1 MINDIIID
9 LDNDEEYLNVYDDN
23 KINDNLANYIMDSIV
38 DLSYDVNLNIKF
50 KYKVDSEKIDN
61 VKEKINYTF
70 KFLERQ
76 NESYIKKSN
85 FRNIFLILLG
95 ILFFW
100 LYKLLD
106 VYNLS
111 VISEIMNILSWVA
124 LWSFGENLL
133 FARRKFNI
141 KRKKIKKVFNAKI
154 NIEVED

>member
-1 MINDIIID
+1 MVNDIIID
-9 LDNDEEYLNVYDDN
+9 LDSDTEYLNDYDDN
-23 KINDNLANYIMDSIV
+23 KINDNLAKYIMDSVV
-38 DLSYDVNLNIKF
+38 DLNYDVVLNIKF
-50 KYKVDSEKIDN
+50 KYKVDEEEIDN

-85 FRNIFLILLG
+85 YRNIFLILFG

-100 LYKLLD
+100 LYKLFD

-111 VISEIMNILSWVA
+111 VLSEIMNILSWVA

-141 KRKKIKKVFNAKI
+141 KRKKIKKVFEAKI
-154 NIEVED
+154 NIEVEE

>member
-9 LDNDEEYLNVYDDN
+9 LDNETEYLNDYDDN
-23 KINDNLANYIMDSIV
+23 KINDNLANYIMDSVV
-38 DLSYDVNLNIKF
+38 DLGYDVILNIKF
-50 KYKVDSEKIDN
+50 KYKVDDIEIDN

-85 FRNIFLILLG
+85 YRNIFLILFG

-100 LYKLLD
+100 LYKLFGI
-106 VYNLS
+106 YNLS
-111 VISEIMNILSWVA
+111 VLSEIMNILSWVA

-141 KRKKIKKVFNAKI
+141 KRKKIKKVFDAKI
-154 NIEVED
+154 NIEVEE

>member
-1 MINDIIID
+1 MINNIVID
-9 LDNDEEYLNVYDDN
+9 LDNDKEYLNDYDNN

-38 DLSYDVNLNIKF
+38 DLNYEVNLNIKF
-50 KYKVDSEKIDN
+50 KYKVDNGEINN

-76 NESYIKKSN
+76 NETYIKKSN
-85 FRNIFLILLG
+85 YRNIFLILLG

-100 LYKLLD
+100 LYKLFD

-111 VISEIMNILSWVA
+111 VISEITNILSWVA

-133 FARRKFNI
+133 FARRKFNKKE
-141 KRKKIKKVFNAKI
+141 KRLRKFLTLKLI
-154 NIEVED
+154 

>member
-1 MINDIIID
+1 MINNIVID
-9 LDNDEEYLNVYDDN
+9 LDNDKEYLNDYDNN

-38 DLSYDVNLNIKF
+38 DLNYEVNLNIKF
-50 KYKVDSEKIDN
+50 KYKVDNGEINN

-76 NESYIKKSN
+76 NETYIKKSN
-85 FRNIFLILLG
+85 YRNIFLILLG

-100 LYKLLD
+100 LYKLFD

-111 VISEIMNILSWVA
+111 VISEITNILSWVA

-133 FARRKFNI
+133 FARRKFNKKE
-141 KRKKIKKVFNAKI
+141 KRLRKFLTLK
-154 NIEVED
+154 